1 MDSRHS
7 PLPSVNEDASAKDS
21 PPSDPD
27 LASISTALSPHG
39 LILRG
44 GVNFDAGEDAP
55 AGPSGVPAKAVLL
68 VGQGGAALWP
78 HFKAW
83 RKRQPADLANPLDT
97 WSAEIIGAAAR
108 EFGARAVSP
117 SDRPFLPFQQWAI
130 RAEGLKPSPL
140 GILMHP
146 EYGLWH
152 AYRGALL
159 FGRPIEVD
167 RREAGAHPCD
177 GCISKPCLS
186 TCPVGAFT
194 TGGFAFD
201 ACMGHL
207 HMPEGSACLERGCR
221 ARNACPVG
229 TAYRYPA
236 EVQAFHMAKFV
247 R

>member
-1 MDSRHS
+1 M
-7 PLPSVNEDASAKDS
+7 
-21 PPSDPD
+21 
-27 LASISTALSPHG
+27 
-39 LILRG
+39 
-44 GVNFDAGEDAP
+44 
-55 AGPSGVPAKAVLL
+55 LL
-68 VGQGGAALWP
+68 VGQGGAAPWP

-83 RKRQPADLANPLDT
+83 RKRQPAGLANPLDT
-97 WSAEIIGAAAR
+97 WSAEMIGVVAR
-108 EFGARAVSP
+108 EFRARAVSP

-159 FGRPIEVD
+159 FDGPIEID
-167 RREAGAHPCD
+167 RHEAGAHPCD
-177 GCISKPCLS
+177 RCAAKPCLS
-186 TCPVGAFT
+186 TCPVGAFAAD
-194 TGGFAFD
+194 GFAFD
-201 ACMGHL
+201 RCIGYL
-207 HMPEGSACLERGCR
+207 RSPEGEACVDGGCR

>member
-1 MDSRHS
+1 MSGIHAS
-7 PLPSVNEDASAKDS
+7 SVNEDASAKDS

-55 AGPSGVPAKAVLL
+55 AGPSGAPAKAVLL
-68 VGQGGAALWP
+68 VGQGGAAPWP

-159 FGRPIEVD
+159 FDRPIEID
-167 RREAGAHPCD
+167 RRDAGAHPCD

-186 TCPVGAFT
+186 ACPVGAFT
-194 TGGFAFD
+194 TEGFAFD

-207 HMPEGSACLERGCR
+207 RMPEGSACLERGCR

>member
-1 MDSRHS
+1 M
-7 PLPSVNEDASAKDS
+7 PLRLLTAAAMTEMAS
-21 PPSDPD
+21 D
-27 LASISTALSPHG
+27 LPGISAALSPHG

-44 GVNFDAGEDAP
+44 GFNFDAGEDAP
-55 AGPSGVPAKAVLL
+55 AGSSGAPARAVLL
-68 VGQGGAALWP
+68 VGQGGAGPWP
-78 HFKAW
+78 HFKKW
-83 RKRQPADLANPLDT
+83 RETQPPDLANPLDT
-97 WSAEIIGAAAR
+97 WSAEMIGRVAR

-117 SDRPFLPFQQWAI
+117 SDRPFLPFQQWAM

-159 FGRPIEVD
+159 FDRPIGIEHRGEGD
-167 RREAGAHPCD
+167 HPCD
-177 GCISKPCLS
+177 GCASKPCLS
-186 TCPVGAFT
+186 
-194 TGGFAFD
+194 
-201 ACMGHL
+201 
-207 HMPEGSACLERGCR
+207 
-221 ARNACPVG
+221 ACPVQAFTLEGFVFEACVGHLRSPKGGACLAGGCLARKACPIG